1 MGVVDPADDQFIIF
15 DARQSEHPPLPASI
29 AFQIPV
35 KIRNA
40 NVAWCIIDEGASTYV
55 MFSSVWKQLGAPE
68 LAPSTITL
76 RA

>member
-1 MGVVDPADDQFIIF
+1 MGVVDPFDDQLIVF
-15 DARQSEHPPLPASI
+15 DVDRSEHPPLPASV

-40 NVAWCIIDEGASTYV
+40 NVSRCIIDDGASTCV
-55 MFSSVWKQLGAPE
+55 MSDLVWKKLGSPK

-76 RA
+76 